1 MPRTGIPGGRTGHD
15 GLPSR
20 LQMVITRGPGVRSA
34 VPAPARLLVVVAAV
48 ALGRPRPPRPGQA
61 RSGAS
66 PPIRRL
72 GLSAGARPPRRPPG
86 GVGLAGM
93 AWGMRRAVPGFKH
106 GAFRAGWPSCPK
118 LARPAPAHAPRP
130 ARPECPFPGAS
141 PTGPS
146 LAPAGQFTLCRP
158 GKRIGPDPRLYPSG
172 AIHLVPPGKVDRT
185 GSAPVP
191 QGHFRACPAGLGTG
205 ANAARTF
212 RQAVGASSSL
222 PDAPTFSCSLHGFS
236 QKLSLDQHVCSIY
249 NNRTPVRI

>member
-15 GLPSR
+15 GPPSC
-20 LQMVITRGPGVRSA
+20 LHMVITRGPGVRSA
-34 VPAPARLLVVVAAV
+34 VPSPARLLVVVAAI
-48 ALGRPRPPRPGQA
+48 ALGRPRHPRPGQA

-86 GVGLAGM
+86 SVGLAGM
-93 AWGMRRAVPGFKH
+93 AWGMRRGVPGFKH

-130 ARPECPFPGAS
+130 TRIPRGTLSCP
-141 PTGPS
+141 
-146 LAPAGQFTLCRP
+146 C
-158 GKRIGPDPRLYPSG
+158 G

-222 PDAPTFSCSLHGFS
+222 PDARTCSCSLHGFS

>member
-48 ALGRPRPPRPGQA
+48 ALGRPRHPRPGQA

-86 GVGLAGM
+86 SVGLAGM
-93 AWGMRRAVPGFKH
+93 AWGMRRGVPGFKH

-130 ARPECPFPGAS
+130 TRIPQGPLPCP
-141 PTGPS
+141 
-146 LAPAGQFTLCRP
+146 C
-158 GKRIGPDPRLYPSG
+158 G
-172 AIHLVPPGKVDRT
+172 AIHPAFWKRTDLYFVPP
-185 GSAPVP
+185 
-191 QGHFRACPAGLGTG
+191 PAGGGILRSVLSAGFFRRFGPRASRRGRAG
-205 ANAARTF
+205 AWF
-212 RQAVGASSSL
+212 
-222 PDAPTFSCSLHGFS
+222 HG
-236 QKLSLDQHVCSIY
+236 
-249 NNRTPVRI
+249 

>member
-15 GLPSR
+15 GPPSC
-20 LQMVITRGPGVRSA
+20 LQMVITRGPGVSSA

-48 ALGRPRPPRPGQA
+48 ALGRPRHPRPGQA

-93 AWGMRRAVPGFKH
+93 AWGMRRGVPGFKH

-141 PTGPS
+141 HRGPS
-146 LAPAGQFTLCRP
+146 LAPAGPFTLRFGKGRIFILFRRLRAGEFCAAFFLQVFSGGLAPVRP
-158 GKRIGPDPRLYPSG
+158 GEGARGPGFMDRHSSTFPRIPEQCPGRQKVRLRCRRDSPGRGADP
-172 AIHLVPPGKVDRT
+172 PPGERR
-185 GSAPVP
+185 P
-191 QGHFRACPAGLGTG
+191 
-205 ANAARTF
+205 
-212 RQAVGASSSL
+212 
-222 PDAPTFSCSLHGFS
+222 PTRERCHA
-236 QKLSLDQHVCSIY
+236 
-249 NNRTPVRI
+249 

>member
-48 ALGRPRPPRPGQA
+48 ALGRPRHPRPGQA

-93 AWGMRRAVPGFKH
+93 AWGMRRGVPGFKH

-130 ARPECPFPGAS
+130 ARPECPVPGAS
-141 PTGPS
+141 PRGPS
-146 LAPAGQFTLCRP
+146 LAPWGTIHPVSPERADSDLIPSSAGGGRLRSGRRYIFDKSRP
-158 GKRIGPDPRLYPSG
+158 PLKGV
-172 AIHLVPPGKVDRT
+172 A
-185 GSAPVP
+185 
-191 QGHFRACPAGLGTG
+191 
-205 ANAARTF
+205 
-212 RQAVGASSSL
+212 
-222 PDAPTFSCSLHGFS
+222 
-236 QKLSLDQHVCSIY
+236 
-249 NNRTPVRI
+249 

>member
-15 GLPSR
+15 GPPSC
-20 LQMVITRGPGVRSA
+20 LQMVITRGPGVSSA

-48 ALGRPRPPRPGQA
+48 ALGRPRHPRPGQA

-93 AWGMRRAVPGFKH
+93 AWGMRRGVPGFKH

-130 ARPECPFPGAS
+130 TRIPQGTLSCP
-141 PTGPS
+141 
-146 LAPAGQFTLCRP
+146 C
-158 GKRIGPDPRLYPSG
+158 G
-172 AIHLVPPGKVDRT
+172 AIHLVSPEMTEIPFLPSSADDSTLRGSSPGGFFDSPER
-185 GSAPVP
+185 
-191 QGHFRACPAGLGTG
+191 AGLSLSKKAFFGRG
-205 ANAARTF
+205 MHDGQGSILAEKSPC
-212 RQAVGASSSL
+212 AS
-222 PDAPTFSCSLHGFS
+222 
-236 QKLSLDQHVCSIY
+236 
-249 NNRTPVRI
+249 

>member
-15 GLPSR
+15 GPPSC
-20 LQMVITRGPGVRSA
+20 LHMVITRGPGVRSA
-34 VPAPARLLVVVAAV
+34 VPAPARLLVVVAAI
-48 ALGRPRPPRPGQA
+48 ALGRPRHPRPGQA

-86 GVGLAGM
+86 SVGLAGM
-93 AWGMRRAVPGFKH
+93 AWGMRRGVPGFKH

-130 ARPECPFPGAS
+130 TRIPRGTLSCP
-141 PTGPS
+141 
-146 LAPAGQFTLCRP
+146 C
-158 GKRIGPDPRLYPSG
+158 G

>member
-15 GLPSR
+15 GPPSC

-48 ALGRPRPPRPGQA
+48 ALGRPRHPRPGQA

-86 GVGLAGM
+86 SVGLAGM
-93 AWGMRRAVPGFKH
+93 AWGMRRGVPGFKH

-130 ARPECPFPGAS
+130 TRIPRGTLSCP
-141 PTGPS
+141 
-146 LAPAGQFTLCRP
+146 C
-158 GKRIGPDPRLYPSG
+158 G
-172 AIHLVPPGKVDRT
+172 AIHLVPPGKADRT

-191 QGHFRACPAGLGTG
+191 QRGNSPCAARESGSDRIRACTPRAFPRLPGRLGHGRERCQDFSTSCGGVQLIAGRPHFFLFVAWFFPKT
-205 ANAARTF
+205 
-212 RQAVGASSSL
+212 V
-222 PDAPTFSCSLHGFS
+222 P
-236 QKLSLDQHVCSIY
+236 
-249 NNRTPVRI
+249 

>member
-1 MPRTGIPGGRTGHD
+1 
-15 GLPSR
+15 
-20 LQMVITRGPGVRSA
+20 MVITRGPGVRSA
-34 VPAPARLLVVVAAV
+34 VPAPARLLVVVAAI
-48 ALGRPRPPRPGQA
+48 ALGRPRHPRPGQA

-86 GVGLAGM
+86 SVGLAGM
-93 AWGMRRAVPGFKH
+93 AWGMRRGVPGFKH

-130 ARPECPFPGAS
+130 TRIPRGTLSCP
-141 PTGPS
+141 
-146 LAPAGQFTLCRP
+146 C
-158 GKRIGPDPRLYPSG
+158 G

-212 RQAVGASSSL
+212 RQAVGASSSF

-236 QKLSLDQHVCSIY
+236 QKLSLDQQVCSIY

>member
-48 ALGRPRPPRPGQA
+48 ALGRPRHPRPGQA

-93 AWGMRRAVPGFKH
+93 AWGMRRGVPGFKH

-130 ARPECPFPGAS
+130 THLPRGTLSCP
-141 PTGPS
+141 
-146 LAPAGQFTLCRP
+146 CR
-158 GKRIGPDPRLYPSG
+158 
-172 AIHLVPPGKVDRT
+172 AIHLVPPGKADRT